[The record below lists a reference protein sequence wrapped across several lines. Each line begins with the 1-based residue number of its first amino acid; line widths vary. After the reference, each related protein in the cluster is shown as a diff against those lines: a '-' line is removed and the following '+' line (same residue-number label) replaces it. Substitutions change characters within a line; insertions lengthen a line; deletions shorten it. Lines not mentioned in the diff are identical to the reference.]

1 MIILQF
7 EKTMNS
13 PEISIVMPAYNAA
26 KYITESI
33 TSVLSQSF
41 TGWELI
47 VVNDGSTDKTAE
59 IVTGFCRDARIKL
72 INQPNKGVSA
82 ARNAGIS
89 AAQGKFITFLDA
101 DDAYLPENLQVKYE
115 SICAEPGIEYAY
127 SDIMLCD
134 AELKEKFIEK
144 GATIDTI
151 RQASLTWAPV
161 SIPGFASNIIIKSS
175 VVTDKNIHFDT
186 NLSNCADRYFKIL
199 LVSQCK
205 GAYIP
210 YPIAKYRDTPGSM
223 SKKVYLLEHDELY
236 ILDKIKEKNIIPP
249 GKERRKVFAKV
260 YLILSGSWYKDA
272 KKTGRAIRFAL
283 LALFCSPGTFL
294 KLWQKGWKLVAA
306 KS

>member
-1 MIILQF
+1 
-7 EKTMNS
+7 MNM

-33 TSVLSQSF
+33 TSVLNQTF

-47 VVNDGSTDKTAE
+47 VVNDGATDNTAE
-59 IVTGFCRDARIKL
+59 IVNSFLSDSRILL
-72 INQPNKGVSA
+72 INQSNKGVSA

-89 AAQGKFITFLDA
+89 AAKGRFITFLDA
-101 DDAYLPENLQVKYE
+101 DDAYLPENLEVKYKA
-115 SICAEPGIEYAY
+115 IQADVGIDYVY

-134 AELKEKFIEK
+134 AELKDKLVEK
-144 GATIDTI
+144 GATTDRI
-151 RQASLTWAPV
+151 REASLTWAPV
-161 SIPGFASNIIIKSS
+161 SIPGFASNIMIKST
-175 VVTDKNIHFDT
+175 VVTDKNIYFDT

-199 LVSQCK
+199 LASQCK

-210 YPIAKYRDTPGSM
+210 HAIAKYRDTPGSM

-236 ILDKIKEKNIIPP
+236 ILDRIREKNIIPP
-249 GKERRKVFAKV
+249 GKERRRVFAKV

-283 LALFCSPGTFL
+283 QALFCSPATIL
-294 KLWQKGWKLVAA
+294 KLTQKGWKLVVA
-306 KS
+306 KK